1 MYINLIKK
9 YVKIWQDTGTSLE
22 DTNGECWKNP
32 PTVPECLLAQL
43 KTCNIKNY
51 KGREYDHGFAK
62 YIIENSKI
70 LDTMTIDRGCFL
82 YTEAKQQLFMKL
94 SSCTRGSPTCKL
106 LVVNKWTR

>member
-51 KGREYDHGFAK
+51 KGRNYDHGFAK
-62 YIIENSKI
+62 YIIENSKV
-70 LDTMTIDRGCFL
+70 LDTMTIDSTSFL
-82 YTEAKQQLFMKL
+82 NTKAKHKL
-94 SSCTRGSPTCKL
+94 SKKLFSCTKGSATCKL
-106 LVVNKWTR
+106 LFD